1 MLRTFQGCFN
11 EISKKFQ
18 ASFKRARDG
27 FMEVSN
33 KYFMAISRVF
43 SKVFQRVF
51 IFSLGCLKIALF
63 LTVCSKKIFFTGVSK
78 VFQW

>member
-18 ASFKRARDG
+18 ASFKRARDD
-27 FMEVSN
+27 FMEVSI

-51 IFSLGCLKIALF
+51 IFFFRLFKDCSVFDSLFQRGNN
-63 LTVCSKKIFFTGVSK
+63 
-78 VFQW
+78 VF